1 MRLGVIM
8 YRYVLSRALGVRGLS
23 RAVAALGFLTATFA
37 GGPAQAGLVQLNPL
51 SYLQM
56 IFDQPSIMAATG
68 GAGITVNIEAPQVVV
83 SKISNVA
90 TSDDLL
96 SLGQA
101 AGVGLG
107 SGSKSKSI
115 PIFYIDSYNSNG
127 VAGLAWLGGPGVTV
141 RTSFQQDL
149 QIHRAGDGY
158 DPLCQCVRR
167 LPAVTAADVPL
178 GWLSSAEIV
187 AHEIGHNLGLSHVDY
202 PDLMRSYVDPY
213 NLQTT
218 SSYYLDS
225 GQVSTILQSSL
236 VQKQGGLYSIDIIPF
251 SVLSSLPPILSGVP
265 EPASWAMMV
274 GGFGLIGVAMRRRK
288 VAVSFA

>member
-37 GGPAQAGLVQLNPL
+37 GGAAQAGLVQLNPL